1 MMNMEGNNDDLGL
14 LKTRLSFLTFPIKP
28 LTPPPSPMQSPMQ
41 SPIMTRHRGQFS
53 PSSSPTSPTMSPRVR
68 RPSKPRDDQ
77 IHTLP
82 LEKSV
87 GAILVSPEGKVL
99 IVKGVNAKWGFP
111 KGHTEDDEK
120 ELQTMLREV
129 REEVSI
135 NVAGAV
141 LGRIEESFIM
151 FHSQARINMYVNA
164 GKDPWRWTPCYVN
177 RTNVYFVV
185 RHPQTEVTLQQDE
198 ILEATWVDIPRAKE
212 IFIENKSK
220 FVGVLDK
227 VATMINSEKN
237 LALDLAERLSNLSI
251 PSSES

>member
-1 MMNMEGNNDDLGL
+1 MEVNDGLNL
-14 LKTRLSFLTFPIKP
+14 LKSQLGFLAFPIKP

-41 SPIMTRHRGQFS
+41 SPLTSPVTKRRSGQFS
-53 PSSSPTSPTMSPRVR
+53 LSSSPTSPTMSPRVR

-99 IVKGVNAKWGFP
+99 IVKGVNEKWGFP

-135 NVAGAV
+135 VVAGAV

-151 FHSQARINMYVNA
+151 YHSQARINMYINA
-164 GKDPWRWTPCYVN
+164 GKDPWRWNPCYVN
-177 RTNVYFVV
+177 RTNVYFVI
-185 RHPQTEVTLQQDE
+185 RHQETEVTLQEDE
-198 ILEATWVDIPRAKE
+198 ILEALWVDIPRAKE

-227 VATMINSEKN
+227 VATMLKSEKN
-237 LALDLAERLSNLSI
+237 LALDLAEKLSNLSM